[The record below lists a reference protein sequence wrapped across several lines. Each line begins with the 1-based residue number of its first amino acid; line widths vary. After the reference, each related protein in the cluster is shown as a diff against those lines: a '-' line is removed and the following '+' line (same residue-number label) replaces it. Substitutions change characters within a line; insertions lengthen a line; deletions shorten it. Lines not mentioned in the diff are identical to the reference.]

1 MHGDVLLWSSVPLY
15 NSAHTFGFSRGTL
28 FVPPLPQIDAAGQLL
43 RCENQGARVLT
54 HSYINCFSWDGWG
67 ISRCIEAPC
76 VLFCCFPC
84 NSLVDHSGWPT
95 GQSFG
100 TLTCAGIDPG
110 GYLLLHLCHG
120 PMDPASD
127 AAPWTRRGCALCRLW
142 PWPAEELIL
151 GHARRALF
159 RRLSRRRQGGNG
171 QQIPKW
177 THAWNR
183 CRCGTIW
190 KESINHNKP
199 MQN

>member
-1 MHGDVLLWSSVPLY
+1 M
-15 NSAHTFGFSRGTL
+15 
-28 FVPPLPQIDAAGQLL
+28 
-43 RCENQGARVLT
+43 
-54 HSYINCFSWDGWG
+54 
-67 ISRCIEAPC
+67 
-76 VLFCCFPC
+76 
-84 NSLVDHSGWPT
+84 DHSGWPT
-95 GQSFG
+95 GKSFG

-159 RRLSRRRQGGNG
+159 RRLSRRWQGGDG

-190 KESINHNKP
+190 KEWINRCRIKHKIYFIRKYRHINHRVIISHGYVLLMEVVRLIVINDGVIIPRLKFNYRMGGLVP
-199 MQN
+199 RFKGISGLKLRWKNGDGPGILYPQLGNCIL